1 MKHSINKI
9 FSNLSIFL
17 FLTTLA
23 LFILTLLI
31 VEQKT
36 SFTKID
42 ILQNQKNIVTTL
54 NNLKTDDIELAL
66 IQFNGKSTQLHHEI
80 DKLQKLDRY
89 NFTGKYILNNSSDF
103 LKDLNH
109 LSELTNKFNESAHQY
124 YIKNLT
130 DREEKSQK
138 LKNAFYSINNF
149 LDSMMMKNINYAQEK
164 HQLIEKMAL
173 LSLALLLFISY
184 WYRRRL
190 KSIYRDI
197 LYLHAIDKEQKE
209 YELFSQ
215 EADGIKLRMSRK
227 PLISDNPAMKDPL
240 TQINNYKGMIS
251 SYSQKKGMKE
261 NNFTSVTV
269 FEIDNFSKSKK
280 TFSQAFA
287 QAILKKVAFTISLNE
302 QASDVIARTEYNQ
315 FTLILSRAS
324 KEAAFKDIDII
335 RQSISELKFKDPNG
349 DPLVVTVSG
358 GFVIKPNNQS
368 LEESIK
374 KAKETLVHAQKKK
387 NSVSQIRDLAEH
399 EL

>member
-261 NNFTSVTV
+261 NNFISVTV